1 MSAIGLVV
9 LSPVIVLLM
18 LIILVTMGWP
28 IFYTPSRIGR
38 HERPFNLIKFR
49 TMQNA
54 PSVQITH
61 HSGDDDRRITRIG
74 RFMRRSKLDELPQ
87 LLNVLL
93 GTMSLVG
100 PRPETVDYLQYYTED
115 ERIIFSIRPGIT
127 DYASIEFSDLGSIL
141 EGEDPDKSY
150 FKKVWPRKMGLR
162 MKYVRERSFLGDI
175 KLILLT
181 LKTTTGRK
189 SSRSCDTSVDD

>member
-28 IFYTPSRIGR
+28 IFYTPNRIGR
-38 HERPFNLIKFR
+38 HERPFTLIKFR

-150 FKKVWPRKMGLR
+150 FKKVWPRKMALR